1 MNTQNAVLLGLA
13 AYLLFFHRRS
23 TPSVVFAP
31 VNPADIQIGETNGAP
46 QDAALA

>member
-13 AYLLFFHRRS
+13 AYLLFFRRS